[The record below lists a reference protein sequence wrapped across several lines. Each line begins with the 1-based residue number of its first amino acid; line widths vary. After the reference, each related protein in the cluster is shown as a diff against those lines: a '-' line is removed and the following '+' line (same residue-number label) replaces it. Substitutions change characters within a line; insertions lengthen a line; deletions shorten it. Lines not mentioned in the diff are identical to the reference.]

1 MLCRSSSDAA
11 LQFPQSCCSPGEEIH
26 GAPPVPLAGAGAA
39 PYMDLESVSLL
50 LMSTSKS
57 LSFAFMCLY
66 SLYSSAIGVRSSFWT
81 FLMGTKGKGA
91 EARLLSPR
99 GYCSEVN
106 EQHAERCTVST
117 CRISVAKRHW
127 GSQWALGLD
136 KQWTA
141 SASSTMRLSSYSYS
155 GILWNDMKG

>member
-1 MLCRSSSDAA
+1 MRR
-11 LQFPQSCCSPGEEIH
+11 QS
-26 GAPPVPLAGAGAA
+26 PLLELGLR

-99 GYCSEVN
+99 
-106 EQHAERCTVST
+106 
-117 CRISVAKRHW
+117 
-127 GSQWALGLD
+127 
-136 KQWTA
+136 
-141 SASSTMRLSSYSYS
+141 
-155 GILWNDMKG
+155 